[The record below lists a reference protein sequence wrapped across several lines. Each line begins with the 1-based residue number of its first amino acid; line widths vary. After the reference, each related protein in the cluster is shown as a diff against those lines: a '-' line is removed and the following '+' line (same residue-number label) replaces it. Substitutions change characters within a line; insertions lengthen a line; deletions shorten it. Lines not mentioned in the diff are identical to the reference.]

1 MRRQSLDTLEM
12 RPGYSKRYN
21 ASIPEGRLTDY
32 DNTEIPVVRNKTSS
46 VRPLDSTG
54 TLKPLISQRIGS
66 KQLSV
71 SSIDNQLRSLAS
83 GKKLEEDYEEN
94 GSVRMTLDEEKK

>member
-1 MRRQSLDTLEM
+1 MRRQSLDTLEL

-46 VRPLDSTG
+46 MKPLDSTG
-54 TLKPLISQRIGS
+54 TLRPLISQRNTN
-66 KQLSV
+66 KQLSA

-83 GKKLEEDYEEN
+83 GKRVEADEYEEN
-94 GSVRMTLDEEKK
+94 GEVRLSLDE